1 MPASVLEST
10 LTVRAD
16 PAGQPC
22 QPEMLKQSIQFLSR
36 LFRKKDQPREIN
48 FSAIERILNY
58 SFVNKSLLTQS
69 FKHRSYLS
77 ITRESSLESNERLEF
92 LGDAIL
98 ELVVTE
104 FLYRKF
110 PEHDEGYL
118 SKVKSVLVSRKV
130 LAEIVIRKGL
140 GRYLLLDR
148 GEEKTGGK
156 TRGSNLANLYEA
168 VIGAIYLDSGLAP
181 AARLI
186 EQTLLTRHHA
196 LIKDEKFINY
206 KSILLEY
213 VQGNKES
220 EAGEIRLPV
229 YELLRQTGPDHDR
242 QFVMQVSIPGG
253 LNALGEGKSKKVA
266 EQRSAQNLLSKVAP
280 ELL

>member
-1 MPASVLEST
+1 
-10 LTVRAD
+10 
-16 PAGQPC
+16 
-22 QPEMLKQSIQFLSR
+22 MLKQSIQFLSR
-36 LFRKKDQPREIN
+36 LFKKKDQPREIN

-118 SKVKSVLVSRKV
+118 SKLKSVLVSRKV
-130 LAEIVIRKGL
+130 LAELVIRKGL
-140 GRYLLLDR
+140 GKHLLLDR

-156 TRGSNLANLYEA
+156 TRSSNLANLYEA
-168 VIGAIYLDSGLAP
+168 VIGAVYLDSGLEP
-181 AARLI
+181 AARFI
-186 EQTLLTRHHA
+186 EQTLLTRYHA

-213 VQGNKES
+213 VQGNKSGEGGETG
-220 EAGEIRLPV
+220 EAGEAGEARLPV
-229 YELLRQTGPDHDR
+229 YELLQQTGPDHDR

-253 LNALGEGKSKKVA
+253 LSALGEGKSKKVA
-266 EQRSAQNLLSKVAP
+266 EQRCAQNLLNKIAP

>member
-1 MPASVLEST
+1 
-10 LTVRAD
+10 
-16 PAGQPC
+16 
-22 QPEMLKQSIQFLSR
+22 MLKQSIQFLSR
-36 LFRKKDQPREIN
+36 LFKKKDQPREIN

-58 SFVNKSLLTQS
+58 SFINKSLLTQA

-104 FLYRKF
+104 FLFRKF
-110 PEHDEGYL
+110 QEHDEGYL
-118 SKVKSVLVSRKV
+118 SKLKSVLVSRKV

-140 GRYLLLDR
+140 GRHLLLDH

-156 TRGSNLANLYEA
+156 TRSSNLANLYEA
-168 VIGAIYLDSGLAP
+168 VIGAVYLDSGLES
-181 AARLI
+181 AARFI
-186 EQTLLTRHHA
+186 EQTLLTRYHA
-196 LIKDEKFINY
+196 LLKDEKFINY

-213 VQGNKES
+213 VQGHK
-220 EAGEIRLPV
+220 AGEGGETGEARLPV
-229 YELLRQTGPDHDR
+229 YELLQQTGPDHDR

-253 LNALGEGKSKKVA
+253 MSALGEGKSKKVA
-266 EQRSAQNLLSKVAP
+266 EQRCAQNLLAKVAP